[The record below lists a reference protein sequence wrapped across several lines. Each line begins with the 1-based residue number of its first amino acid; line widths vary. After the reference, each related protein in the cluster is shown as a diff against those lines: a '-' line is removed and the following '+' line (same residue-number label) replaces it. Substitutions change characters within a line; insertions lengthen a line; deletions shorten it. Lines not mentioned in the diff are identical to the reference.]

1 MRRWSILAFLCS
13 AMVLRAQDA
22 GVLKGRVVDNN
33 DAPLAGAEVTL
44 RAPNGLPSRAV
55 TDAAGE
61 FSLPLPA
68 SLAGCTFD
76 VEKPG
81 YFAMKGRRIPA
92 DSSPRD
98 LRFVLN
104 RLQEVTESLNVSG
117 VSSPLELDRTAP
129 VQRLSGVEL
138 IELPGT
144 TSDDLRNSMSLLPG
158 VIQDNQGGV
167 HLNGGAEDQ
176 ILYTLNGFNITDPL
190 TSHFESR
197 LGADAVQSL
206 ETISG
211 NLPAQYGKGSSGVV
225 AVNTRM
231 GDNRWSFSSTNFLPG
246 VENRKG
252 LVIGSWAPR
261 IYASGPIVPSRVW
274 FSNTFTTDYDKGV
287 VRGLPAGQDQNT
299 SWRFGDMMR
308 VQANLTPS
316 QILFADFLANIWI
329 APLNGLGP
337 LDPIQTTVD
346 RRSRQYFGGL
356 KDQIYFSNGGLL
368 EVGFAL
374 NRVFSREI
382 PQGHNYYLFTPFGRE
397 GNYFVDGAQKGG
409 RNQYL
414 ANYFTPT
421 FRWLGSHQI
430 KAGVDLDNVDFWQD
444 LSRTGFVDYRAD
456 GTPARQVVYF
466 GNGVTGRENFEASS
480 FVEDSW
486 RARPGLFFQL
496 GIREDW
502 DQILRNWNLAPRA
515 GFAWAPFRS
524 ETTKISGGYGLVY
537 DETALDLF
545 TRPDGQYPVTT
556 FFPAGNAAAYST
568 AAYYTIDRRHFQTP
582 RYRSLNLG
590 IDHKFPHSLFVQVT
604 GLTRRGDYGLVYQDP
619 PVSSTESR
627 YSLEDARRDRFRSV
641 GMTIRQNLHKQYMWM
656 IGYTRSFSHT
666 NAVFDLSP
674 DQPLIVSRN
683 AGPLPWDS
691 PNRFRGW
698 GILPTPFP
706 KWSLAY
712 RAEYHSGFP
721 FSIQDDIGRVLG
733 NPNSTRF
740 PVFYEINLAAERQ
753 IALRGQLW
761 ALRLGVDNITNHIN
775 PNAVNNDSGSP
786 EFLRFYGD
794 FGRSYNFR
802 IRWLGKLP

>member
-1 MRRWSILAFLCS
+1 M
-13 AMVLRAQDA
+13 
-22 GVLKGRVVDNN
+22 
-33 DAPLAGAEVTL
+33 
-44 RAPNGLPSRAV
+44 
-55 TDAAGE
+55 
-61 FSLPLPA
+61 
-68 SLAGCTFD
+68 
-76 VEKPG
+76 
-81 YFAMKGRRIPA
+81 
-92 DSSPRD
+92 
-98 LRFVLN
+98 
-104 RLQEVTESLNVSG
+104 
-117 VSSPLELDRTAP
+117 
-129 VQRLSGVEL
+129 EL

-246 VENRKG
+246 VQNRKG

-261 IYASGPIVPSRVW
+261 IYVSGPIVPSRVW
-274 FSNTFTTDYDKGV
+274 FSDTFTTDYDKGV
-287 VRGLPAGQDQNT
+287 VRGLPAGQDRNT

-346 RRSRQYFGGL
+346 RRSHQYFGGL

-382 PQGHNYYLFTPFGRE
+382 PQGHNYYLFTPLGRQ

-430 KAGVDLDNVDFWQD
+430 KAGVDLDNVNFWQD

-480 FVEDSW
+480 FVEDS
-486 RARPGLFFQL
+486 
-496 GIREDW
+496 
-502 DQILRNWNLAPRA
+502 
-515 GFAWAPFRS
+515 
-524 ETTKISGGYGLVY
+524 
-537 DETALDLF
+537 
-545 TRPDGQYPVTT
+545 
-556 FFPAGNAAAYST
+556 
-568 AAYYTIDRRHFQTP
+568 
-582 RYRSLNLG
+582 
-590 IDHKFPHSLFVQVT
+590 
-604 GLTRRGDYGLVYQDP
+604 
-619 PVSSTESR
+619 
-627 YSLEDARRDRFRSV
+627 
-641 GMTIRQNLHKQYMWM
+641 
-656 IGYTRSFSHT
+656 
-666 NAVFDLSP
+666 
-674 DQPLIVSRN
+674 
-683 AGPLPWDS
+683 
-691 PNRFRGW
+691 
-698 GILPTPFP
+698 
-706 KWSLAY
+706 
-712 RAEYHSGFP
+712 
-721 FSIQDDIGRVLG
+721 
-733 NPNSTRF
+733 
-740 PVFYEINLAAERQ
+740 
-753 IALRGQLW
+753 
-761 ALRLGVDNITNHIN
+761 
-775 PNAVNNDSGSP
+775 
-786 EFLRFYGD
+786 
-794 FGRSYNFR
+794 
-802 IRWLGKLP
+802 